1 MFMFIS
7 KFLKMLH
14 FDEHNII
21 EFLKH
26 FEKLCDEYEV
36 FVKKRWIKLFYYC
49 EQLIIEFMKTLTL
62 YVNRNWAA
70 FDKKMRK
77 KYKDKNAK

>member
-1 MFMFIS
+1 MFMFAS
-7 KFLKMLH
+7 KSSEALH

-21 EFLKH
+21 EFLKR
-26 FEKLCDEYEV
+26 FEKLCDEYKIS
-36 FVKKRWIKLFYYC
+36 VKKRWIKLFRYC
-49 EQLIIEFMKTLTL
+49 ERSIIEFMKTLIS
-62 YVNRNWAA
+62 YVDRNWTA